1 VEANTETGLIVTR
14 RIILALLAVV
24 PALGLISDAQEFHR
38 PNSGWIIF
46 TTGSGSVT
54 VRQGPYR
61 LTQKYDPETME
72 GQIYIER
79 EKDAEPRL
87 IFTNRRAVEFFIGH
101 RGGLALVNYTQA
113 TKALF
118 EVYVA
123 DTSTGKN
130 WRIDEQALRMFLQ
143 DSGADPSLIVVADGE
158 ALSPD
163 DRQALLSMN
172 LNYISV
178 STAEEAEQ
186 KGKTFHKR
194 WYAVSTST
202 GQVLREYRT
211 SSVPR
216 TWLKEYRRSG
226 REITGRQ

>member
-1 VEANTETGLIVTR
+1 MAEPHEA
-14 RIILALLAVV
+14 AL
-24 PALGLISDAQEFHR
+24 
-38 PNSGWIIF
+38 
-46 TTGSGSVT
+46 
-54 VRQGPYR
+54 
-61 LTQKYDPETME
+61 
-72 GQIYIER
+72 YIEH
-79 EKDAEPRL
+79 EKDAAPRL
-87 IFTNRRAVEFFIGH
+87 IFTNHRAVEFFIGN
-101 RGGLALVNYTQA
+101 RGRLALVNSTQA
-113 TKALF
+113 TKDF

-143 DSGADPSLIVVADGE
+143 DSGADPSLIVIADGE

-172 LNYISV
+172 LIYISV

-186 KGKTFHKR
+186 KGKTFHKW

-202 GQVLREYRT
+202 GQVLHEYRT

-226 REITGRQ
+226 HEITGRQ